1 MFRVWNGTMTHSKM
15 THSKMSL
22 SVTTFSIKG
31 KEHSNLEIKKD
42 VTDIEHNNSE
52 NL

>member
-15 THSKMSL
+15 TL

-31 KEHSNLEIKKD
+31 KEHNNLEIKKD
-42 VTDIEHNNSE
+42 VTDTEHHNSE
-52 NL
+52 IQKDVT